1 VSQSVIDL
9 RSDTVTLPT
18 PEMRRAM
25 YEAELGDDVFGEDP
39 TVNRLEEIAADRM
52 GKEAGLLVASG
63 TQGNLVG
70 MLTHTQ
76 RGDEVICGDACHVL
90 HYEVAGAAA
99 LGGLQLRPV
108 PSQRGRL
115 DLAAVRA
122 TIRGENVHFPRT
134 GLVTVENTHNRH
146 GGAAMGVD
154 EMAALADLAHAF
166 DVPLHVDG
174 ARIFNA
180 AVAHGVP
187 PAALVAPADSVTFCL
202 SKGLACPVGSVLCG
216 GHEYIARARKYRKMV
231 GGGMRQAGVIAA
243 AGVVALETMV
253 ERLAEDHQ
261 NARLLAE
268 GLASLPGLEIELDSV
283 VTNILIFRVKPEVMS
298 ADDLRARLW
307 EQGVRCG
314 SIGDDK
320 IRMVTHHGIAADD
333 VRRAVEVAGRVVP
346 APALR

>member
-1 VSQSVIDL
+1 VSEAVIDL

-25 YEAELGDDVFGEDP
+25 HEAELGDDVFGEDP
-39 TVNRLEEIAADRM
+39 TVNRLEEMAAERL

-70 MLTHTQ
+70 ILTHTQ
-76 RGDEVICGDACHVL
+76 RGDEVICGDTCHVML
-90 HYEVAGAAA
+90 YEVAGAAA

-122 TIRGENVHFPRT
+122 TVRGENVHYPKT
-134 GLVTVENTHNRH
+134 GLITVENTHNRH
-146 GGAAMGVD
+146 GGAALGVD
-154 EMAALADLAHAF
+154 EMAALADLAHGF

-187 PAALVAPADSVTFCL
+187 VAELVAKADSVTFCL
-202 SKGLACPVGSVLCG
+202 SKGLSCPVGSVLCG
-216 GHEYIARARKYRKMV
+216 SHEYIARARKYRKMV
-231 GGGMRQAGVIAA
+231 GGGMRQAGIIAA
-243 AGVVALETMV
+243 AGVVALATMV
-253 ERLAEDHQ
+253 ERLAEDHA
-261 NARLLAE
+261 NARILAE
-268 GLASLPGLEIELDSV
+268 GLADLPALEVDLDSV
-283 VTNILIFRVKPEVMS
+283 VTNILIFRVKPEAMS

-307 EQGVRCG
+307 ERGVRCG
-314 SIGDDK
+314 SIGDNK
-320 IRMVTHHGIAADD
+320 IRMVTHHGITTED
-333 VRRAVEVAGRVVP
+333 VRAAVRVAERVVP

>member
-1 VSQSVIDL
+1 VSQPVIDL

-39 TVNRLEEIAADRM
+39 TVNRLEEVAAERL
-52 GKEAGLLVASG
+52 GKEAGLLVSSG

-70 MLTHTQ
+70 ILTHTR

-90 HYEVAGAAA
+90 LYEVAGAAA

-115 DLAAVRA
+115 DLGAVRA
-122 TIRGENVHFPRT
+122 TVRGENVHYPRT
-134 GLVTVENTHNRH
+134 GVIAVENTHNRH
-146 GGAAMGVD
+146 GGAALD
-154 EMAALADLAHAF
+154 AAEMEQLADLAHGY

-180 AVAHGVP
+180 AVAHRVP
-187 PAALVAPADSVTFCL
+187 VARLVASADSVTFCL
-202 SKGLACPVGSVLCG
+202 SKGLSCPVGSVLCG

-231 GGGMRQAGVIAA
+231 GGGMRQAGIIAA
-243 AGVVALETMV
+243 AGIVALETMV
-253 ERLAEDHQ
+253 DRLAEDHA
-261 NARLLAE
+261 NARVLAE
-268 GLASLPGLEIELDSV
+268 GLADLPGLEVELDSV
-283 VTNILIFRVKPEVMS
+283 VTNILIYRVKPEAMS
-298 ADDLRARLW
+298 ADDFRARLW

-314 SIGDDK
+314 SIGDNK
-320 IRMVTHHGIAADD
+320 IRMVTHFGITEAD
-333 VRRAVEVAGRVVP
+333 VRQAVRVAAGVMPTPV
-346 APALR
+346 LR